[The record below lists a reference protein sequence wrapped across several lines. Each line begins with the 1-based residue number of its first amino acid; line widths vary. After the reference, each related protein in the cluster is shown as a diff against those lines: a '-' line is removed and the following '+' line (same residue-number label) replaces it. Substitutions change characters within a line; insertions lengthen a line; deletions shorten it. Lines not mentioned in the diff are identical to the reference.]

1 MAPQLSPQQLQ
12 LSGAHPFV
20 GQGSPSPTTA
30 VPGSP
35 LRGAKRKLGAEG
47 SPRLGFGFHGGGAM
61 GPPNVVPKAMPE
73 NLTQVGQIAS
83 MGNMTGN
90 PMNNA
95 NQLVNGAVFPAM
107 PSQSPRPVSAS
118 GGAPIMHQNMLD
130 ASMSPGTNVVPTVGK
145 NSSLGM
151 SLNMGP
157 DMTPSTSRGSQP
169 PQPQPIQPSLSRQSS
184 LPPQFSAAPPQAG
197 PSNIPLVQQHMRQ
210 GSLPPSA
217 AVTPIKS
224 EMRGSVPPAPA
235 PPSGSGSLPAVVQG
249 ASGSTPNATAP
260 PANNHG
266 LTLPPGVNPA
276 VTRISLVPLAD
287 SLTNIPDL
295 TDDEVKGIQGWVK
308 SDKEYDSVWHRMKER
323 MAAEMNEV
331 FGPHSLPWW
340 EKGSLDAT
348 LNRLR
353 KGRENFDIRYPRKPK
368 DPNQRRKGARR
379 EGLKLPQR
387 LNPEDVNKPE
397 QLVPIRLE
405 FDVEHHKMRDT
416 FVWNLNDPVIT
427 PEHFAQT
434 LIEDYN
440 LASSYHA
447 IITKSIQDQLSDYK
461 AHTVNYDGDEGDA
474 PVVQAGAALEDVIIR
489 GRLDDEDAVWW
500 RSWRKRL
507 RVEYLESSNLESS
520 NSVDKLKKRR
530 KFVTEKSK
538 DPSSKSMTI
547 DEFDIDE
554 QALNEEMRI
563 LIKLDVVVGSMKL
576 DDQFEWDLDN
586 SNASPEDF
594 AEVYAQD
601 LGLGGEFK
609 TAIAHSIREQV
620 QAYQKSL
627 FLVGHPS
634 DGTPIQ
640 DEELRSAFLPTL
652 TAGARSLDQVQLY
665 TPLLNYLSDGEIER
679 SEREREKDM
688 TKRRKRNT
696 RGRRGIALP
705 DREPIRTYRTPAI
718 GFPELDPAILA
729 LAAAAS
735 APSRRA
741 AAAAASV
748 TIANMVASENGVPFM
763 PQPLPSAPQQ
773 TQPQIPKEKKVKGF
787 FKAPPLPQSVLHRR
801 AHVAAPIPSTAADIT
816 KLPAP
821 LEDDPPPVI
830 PALPD
835 NKITKVISAK
845 RAKELE
851 REAKEKEYVDGQHP
865 NFIDGVWHC
874 SNCGCPES
882 IAIGRRKGPLGDK
895 SQCGT
900 CGKYW
905 HRHRRPRP
913 VEYTSDPDFH
923 NGLRREVELSK
934 SVSKKK
940 GRGLLSTA
948 AAEASE
954 PQTPS
959 RSNCDAENASRPQ
972 SPLPS
977 IPLDDDRA
985 ISPVSTA
992 SSSSEP
998 PLSQKVKVNGS
1009 SHAKTSAAP
1018 ATPIPLAQGSP
1029 SLKEAQPAGTP
1040 PSSPA
1045 KTWPPHWLTNALQA
1059 MRAKYPKDRFELTT
1073 KKGTTSGNPE
1083 WRVKCLDCPGKLYTP
1098 GPGETLSNYEVHL
1111 KNRQHRQRVSERLN
1125 NGTAGSNS

>member
-1 MAPQLSPQQLQ
+1 MYPAL
-12 LSGAHPFV
+12 
-20 GQGSPSPTTA
+20 PS
-30 VPGSP
+30 
-35 LRGAKRKLGAEG
+35 
-47 SPRLGFGFHGGGAM
+47 H
-61 GPPNVVPKAMPE
+61 
-73 NLTQVGQIAS
+73 
-83 MGNMTGN
+83 
-90 PMNNA
+90 
-95 NQLVNGAVFPAM
+95 
-107 PSQSPRPVSAS
+107 SPRPGSANS
-118 GGAPIMHQNMLD
+118 GGHGMHHNMMD
-130 ASMSPGTNVVPTVGK
+130 IGPSTSVMPTMDVASK
-145 NSSLGM
+145 NSVLGM

-157 DMTPSTSRGSQP
+157 EMMPSTGRGSQP
-169 PQPQPIQPSLSRQSS
+169 PPSHPIQPQSHSRQSS
-184 LPPQFSAAPPQAG
+184 MPPQFPSVPPQAV
-197 PSNIPLVQQHMRQ
+197 PLGQQHMRQ

-217 AVTPIKS
+217 AMLNNVPVKN
-224 EMRGSVPPAPA
+224 EMRSSVPPAPVL
-235 PPSGSGSLPAVVQG
+235 PGGSGSVSQG
-249 ASGSTPNATAP
+249 APGPMPSIATAP
-260 PANNHG
+260 PTNQG
-266 LTLPPGVNPA
+266 PPLPAGANPA
-276 VTRISLVPLAD
+276 TTKITLVPLAE
-287 SLTNIPDL
+287 SLVNIPDL
-295 TDDEVKGIQGWVK
+295 SEEEVKNIHAWMKTDQ
-308 SDKEYDSVWHRMKER
+308 EYDAVLRKTKER
-323 MAAEMNEV
+323 MAAEMVEI
-331 FGPHSLPWW
+331 FGPRTLPWW

-348 LNRLR
+348 MHRSR

-368 DPNQRRKGARR
+368 DPSQRRKGARR

-387 LNPEDVNKPE
+387 LNSEDVSKPE

-416 FVWNLNDPVIT
+416 FVWNLNDPIVT

-440 LASSYHA
+440 LAPSYHA

-461 AHTVNYDGDEGDA
+461 AHTVNYDGDDSDA
-474 PVVQAGAALEDVIIR
+474 VVVQADTTLEDVALK
-489 GRLDDEDAVWW
+489 GKLDDENSAWW
-500 RSWRKRL
+500 EAWRKRL
-507 RVEYLESSNLESS
+507 RAEYLESTKQSAGKS
-520 NSVDKLKKRR
+520 KKRR
-530 KFVTEKSK
+530 KCADEKLK
-538 DPSSKSMTI
+538 EKPMTI

-586 SNASPEDF
+586 THASPEEF
-594 AEVYAQD
+594 ADVYAQD

-620 QAYQKSL
+620 QGYQKSL

-634 DGTPIQ
+634 DGTTIQ
-640 DEELRSAFLPTL
+640 DEELRSSFLPIL
-652 TAGARSLDQVQLY
+652 TSGARSLDQVQSY
-665 TPLLNYLSDGEIER
+665 TPLLNLLSDGEIER

-688 TKRRKRNT
+688 VKRRKRNT

-773 TQPQIPKEKKVKGF
+773 PPPQVSKEKKVNGF
-787 FKAPPLPQSVLHRR
+787 FKAPLVPQSALRPR
-801 AHVAAPIPSTAADIT
+801 AHVAAPTPSTATDIT

-821 LEDDPPPVI
+821 LEDDPPPAI
-830 PALPD
+830 RALPD

-845 RAKELE
+845 RQKELE

-913 VEYTSDPDFH
+913 VEYTPDPDYH
-923 NGLRREVELSK
+923 SGLRRDTEIAK
-934 SVSKKK
+934 SASKKK
-940 GRGLLSTA
+940 GRGQLFA
-948 AAEASE
+948 VAAEASE

-959 RSNCDAENASRPQ
+959 RSNGDVENTSRAQ
-972 SPLPS
+972 TPLPS
-977 IPLDDDRA
+977 IPADDDRA

-998 PLSQKVKVNGS
+998 PLSQKVKVNGT
-1009 SHAKTSAAP
+1009 SHANIYRNAAVKP
-1018 ATPIPLAQGSP
+1018 CQGMGKRSRIPLAD
-1029 SLKEAQPAGTP
+1029 
-1040 PSSPA
+1040 
-1045 KTWPPHWLTNALQA
+1045 
-1059 MRAKYPKDRFELTT
+1059 Y
-1073 KKGTTSGNPE
+1073 
-1083 WRVKCLDCPGKLYTP
+1083 
-1098 GPGETLSNYEVHL
+1098 
-1111 KNRQHRQRVSERLN
+1111 
-1125 NGTAGSNS
+1125 